1 MFASKLEGILGI
13 AAFFQETIMRFDTHR
28 ISVHVVQLL
37 QHSTAVKAVSIDGG
51 DIIQFDLH
59 SGETVRIY
67 LIENHLEVYEIEH
80 MLSANRDEGIYSLF
94 IVWGDLLL
102 PSDGQRIHLTDEL
115 AALLALHNDT
125 ICAFDAFGA
134 EVYLY
139 PVHFEGA
146 GMERIARF
154 GETLV
159 SAQFG
164 CEEIFTHL
172 NGLRGHWRV
181 ANFVSAA
188 AYQQSAAR
196 TLLSVYYAALG
207 VEAGANRAA
216 VKRAYR
222 RLARKFHPDVN
233 TLPDAH
239 ERMQQINEAYD
250 YLLRVLDEPNR

>member
-1 MFASKLEGILGI
+1 MFATKLEGIMGI

-28 ISVHVVQLL
+28 ISVYVVQMLL
-37 QHSTAVKAVSIDGG
+37 RSPAVKEVTADGG

-59 SGETVRIY
+59 SGETVRLY

-80 MLSANRDEGIYSLF
+80 MLAANRVENIYTLF

-102 PSDGQRIHLTDEL
+102 PSDGQRVRLTDEL

-125 ICAFDAFGA
+125 IYAFDAFGA

-139 PVHFEGA
+139 PVHFEGV
-146 GMERIARF
+146 GIERTAHY

-159 SAQFG
+159 TAQFG

-172 NGLRGHWRV
+172 GGLRGHWRV

-188 AYQQSAAR
+188 AYQQSVAR

-207 VEAGANRAA
+207 IKAGATRAA
-216 VKRAYR
+216 IKRAYR
-222 RLARKFHPDVN
+222 RLARQYHPDIN

-239 ERMQQINEAYD
+239 ERMQQINEAYE
-250 YLLRVLDEPNR
+250 YLLRAADDATR